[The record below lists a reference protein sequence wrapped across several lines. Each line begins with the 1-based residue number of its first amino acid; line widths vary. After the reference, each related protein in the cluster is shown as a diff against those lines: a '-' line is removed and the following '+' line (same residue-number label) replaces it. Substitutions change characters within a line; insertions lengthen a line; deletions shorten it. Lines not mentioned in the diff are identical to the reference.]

1 MNINYHNQ
9 VSPNFQARTTI
20 NFDKNLLSK
29 EEVKVLTKMGEKI
42 GFNSDNI
49 AFSVRDMGDRFG
61 VAHKAKFATHNGG
74 TLETEQSKI
83 ISMKSI
89 KPFDFIKRKMESIKK
104 LYESSMC

>member
-42 GFNSDNI
+42 GFNSDNDKL
-49 AFSVRDMGDRFG
+49 FS
-61 VAHKAKFATHNGG
+61 
-74 TLETEQSKI
+74 
-83 ISMKSI
+83 
-89 KPFDFIKRKMESIKK
+89 
-104 LYESSMC
+104 